1 MARDTR
7 DRILGALRVV
17 LARGGSSAAT
27 LEAVAAEAAVSKGGL
42 LYHFPSKQALY
53 EGLVAQ
59 TRASVE
65 AELGTLTHPE
75 EVVRRYLEYVAPRD
89 EHERGFILALI
100 NALQETRTGS
110 EVVTDEPDL
119 SDVFGQIF
127 AAWEE
132 PVRAAIGDPITAEI
146 VLQVG
151 NGWYLSAI
159 AGLRHPPAEVLTG
172 TIDRLVSVALAARTP
187 PEGPR

>member
-42 LYHFPSKQALY
+42 LYHFPTKQALY

-110 EVVTDEPDL
+110 EAVTDEPDL

-159 AGLRHPPAEVLTG
+159 AGLRHPPPEVLTG

-187 PEGPR
+187 SEGPG